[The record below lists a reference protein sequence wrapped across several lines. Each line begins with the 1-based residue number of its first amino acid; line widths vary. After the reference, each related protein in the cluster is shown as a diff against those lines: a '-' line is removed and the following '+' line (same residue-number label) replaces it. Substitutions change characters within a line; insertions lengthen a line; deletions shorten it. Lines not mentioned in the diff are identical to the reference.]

1 MDPRYTR
8 EIERESAD
16 VLLDPGVSVPLFSF
30 KFPFFKRRFT
40 VRATMRRPTLAG
52 QIRIAQLYNR
62 MGVTSEQMWDFDKEQ
77 QMKFLAEHGYEIS
90 RMVAVTLCRGW
101 WAQRLWERPMAWL
114 VRQKMPH
121 DYMLAAMM
129 RFVTLMGTD
138 PFLPIIRLAERTNPM
153 KPRLSRDATGS

>member
-1 MDPRYTR
+1 
-8 EIERESAD
+8 
-16 VLLDPGVSVPLFSF
+16 
-30 KFPFFKRRFT
+30 
-40 VRATMRRPTLAG
+40 MRRPTLAG

-138 PFLPIIRLAERTNPM
+138 PFYLLSDWPSGRIR
-153 KPRLSRDATGS
+153 

>member
-16 VLLDPGVSVPLFSF
+16 VLLDAGVSVPLFSF
-30 KFPFFKRRFT
+30 KFPFLKRRFT

-52 QIRIAQLYNR
+52 QIRIALWYNR

-90 RMVAVTLCRGW
+90 RIIAVTLCRGW
-101 WAQRLWERPMAWL
+101 WAQRLFERPMAWF
-114 VRQKMPH
+114 VRHKMPH
-121 DYMLAAMM
+121 DYMLAAMT

-138 PFLPIIRLAERTNPM
+138 PFLPIIRSAERMNPM
-153 KPRLSRDATGS
+153 KPRLSRKATGS

>member
-16 VLLDPGVSVPLFSF
+16 VLLDAGVSVPLFSF

-40 VRATMRRPTLAG
+40 LRVTMRRPTLAG
-52 QIRIAQLYNR
+52 QIRIARLYNR

-90 RMVAVTLCRGW
+90 RMIAVTLCRGW
-101 WAQRLWERPMAWL
+101 WSQRLWERPTAWF
-114 VRQKMPH
+114 VRRMMLH
-121 DYMLAAMM
+121 DYMLGAMM

-138 PFLPIIRLAERTNPM
+138 PFLPIIRSAERTNPM
-153 KPRLSRDATGS
+153 KPRLSQEATGS

>member
-1 MDPRYTR
+1 
-8 EIERESAD
+8 
-16 VLLDPGVSVPLFSF
+16 
-30 KFPFFKRRFT
+30 
-40 VRATMRRPTLAG
+40 MRRPTLAG

-129 RFVTLMGTD
+129 RFVTLYGHG
-138 PFLPIIRLAERTNPM
+138 PFFTYYQIGRADESDEAETEPGRDRELKSRYEGPIA
-153 KPRLSRDATGS
+153 LSICMADSRCHWMVGKIHPVWCELSDADNDVE